1 MRAVGFVLLAAFAGG
16 CTSVKMVQRDG
27 CWVKRTEKVFG
38 RVREEIGP
46 CSRPQPKWAED
57 RLTRL
62 VQECVA
68 QSDYRWQ
75 GRAIDAWS
83 KGRPYPAQPPQD
95 ETLQGCLGEA
105 RAQLMT
111 EKDNET
117 LKSRIEDLSADR
129 TTLRHDTGEDRAA
142 LRASHDR
149 LVEHLGE
156 AAKKPPPAPA
166 YATATATSDGRA
178 TNESGANLSS
188 GSTSGSGANGPP
200 GAGGSVVATM
210 PASPTQPAASPGETT
225 APVAAPP
232 SPGAQPPTA
241 AVAANGTAE
250 ARRPAKAARARRPPA
265 VVQAARGGGDVP
277 AAKPAAGTPGC
288 ERTEADAPPPAAA
301 ARP

>member
-27 CWVKRTEKVFG
+27 CWVKRTEKIFG

-83 KGRPYPAQPPQD
+83 KGKPYPAQPPQD
-95 ETLQGCLGEA
+95 ETLRSCLGEA

-117 LKSRIEDLSADR
+117 LKSRVEELSADR
-129 TTLRHDTGEDRAA
+129 STLRHDTDQDRAA

-188 GSTSGSGANGPP
+188 GSTSGSGANGLP
-200 GAGGSVVATM
+200 GAPGSAILPTT
-210 PASPTQPAASPGETT
+210 PASASAPEAAPKE
-225 APVAAPP
+225 AAPPPVAASP
-232 SPGAQPPTA
+232 SPGAQRPTA
-241 AVAANGTAE
+241 PANAS
-250 ARRPAKAARARRPPA
+250 RPKVARARRPPPMA
-265 VVQAARGGGDVP
+265 QAAHPPPCDVP
-277 AAKPAAGTPGC
+277 AAKTAGPVGC
-288 ERTEADAPPPAAA
+288 ERSGDAAPQPEP

>member
-27 CWVKRTEKVFG
+27 CWVKRTEKIFG
-38 RVREEIGP
+38 RVREEVGP

-83 KGRPYPAQPPQD
+83 KGKPYPAQPPQD
-95 ETLQGCLGEA
+95 ETLRSCLGEA

-117 LKSRIEDLSADR
+117 LKSRVEELSADR
-129 TTLRHDTGEDRAA
+129 STLRHDTDQDRAA

-188 GSTSGSGANGPP
+188 GSTSGSGANGLP
-200 GAGGSVVATM
+200 GAPATVVLPTT
-210 PASPTQPAASPGETT
+210 PASATAPAAAPQETPSP
-225 APVAAPP
+225 PIAAPP
-232 SPGAQPPTA
+232 SPGAQPATA
-241 AVAANGTAE
+241 AAPTSAP
-250 ARRPAKAARARRPPA
+250 RPAKMARARRPAPVA
-265 VVQAARGGGDVP
+265 QAARGGCDVP
-277 AAKPAAGTPGC
+277 AAKPAAGTSGC
-288 ERTEADAPPPAAA
+288 EPSDGAAPQPEP